1 MPKGLRIGAVA
12 ALLLGLAGLQSA
24 AAQDSPVH
32 LRGQLTSVNDNGFE
46 MTTDEGKSATVG
58 YGEHVGIFTVS
69 EAAVSDI
76 KDGQF
81 VGITSIESGG
91 ERVAIEVH
99 IFDDSLRGLGE
110 GHYPWDLMDTDNM
123 MTNANVAEIESVS
136 DGQTLQV
143 DYKLENN
150 APGSQT
156 IRVPDD
162 ATVVNLFPADM
173 SLMKPGETV
182 FVIAQAQEDG
192 SYMALAVV
200 VGQDGVVPPM

>member
-12 ALLLGLAGLQSA
+12 ALLLGLAGLQPA

-32 LRGQLTSVNDNGFE
+32 LRGQLTSANDNGFE

-58 YGEHVGIFTVS
+58 YSEHVGIFTVS